1 MVLRKVSML
10 RRLVLLLMFPMLR
23 MFRLQL
29 PHHVRLGG
37 DQEIG
42 RLLEP
47 DANSRDAPPEPPMP
61 DPQSKPWK
69 GFMPGWV
76 VRFWRTNKRSN
87 G

>member
-1 MVLRKVSML
+1 VSRFTDDEL
-10 RRLVLLLMFPMLR
+10 AKFAETLL
-23 MFRLQL
+23 
-29 PHHVRLGG
+29 HGTVAEAE
-37 DQEIG
+37 EIG